1 MTFNNE
7 KGIVYII
14 ILFLLIIISSLGLA
28 FISKTSI
35 STSVISK
42 RSEAMQA
49 QYLAESAANHA
60 LWRLLNDSDFH
71 PHNDKYYMHSL
82 AGGRYGY
89 KVRMYTSTT
98 FATIATVGV
107 TANDVVY
114 QSYVLY
120 VKP

>member
-35 STSVISK
+35 STSAIAK

-71 PHNDKYYMHSL
+71 PQNDKYYMHSL